1 MNFKQKKNSSNA
13 KQAALFSTRKK
24 EDTKMSYVNSRT
36 KRKSVIIC
44 KETKRKKIQFG
55 RQKKKP

>member
-1 MNFKQKKNSSNA
+1 MQNKLPCSVQE
-13 KQAALFSTRKK
+13 KK

-55 RQKKKP
+55 RQKKAVKRIQIEFEHK